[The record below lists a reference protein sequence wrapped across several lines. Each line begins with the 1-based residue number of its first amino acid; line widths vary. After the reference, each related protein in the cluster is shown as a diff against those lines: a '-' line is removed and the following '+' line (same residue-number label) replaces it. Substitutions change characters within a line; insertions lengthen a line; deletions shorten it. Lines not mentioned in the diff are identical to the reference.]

1 MKKVLRILSLTS
13 IFSLVYTVSIQSNSW
28 EQDSCLNL
36 YNVLAVPAEE
46 NNDRPNHHEV
56 PSAAAAN
63 SVPPIT
69 KIGWDSQPIF
79 QLDYEIK
86 SEVVDPWPRP
96 SDQRLSPKEFL
107 EAIGSPRPNPS
118 SNMLSSILPQPLSK
132 SDTDDDHHQYVILD
146 EEHRCM
152 YLSNLKAGSSTI
164 SMLAQK
170 LNHTS
175 RVSSCYHDGRVE
187 SVEYRRLIQLT
198 LNRVS
203 EKECGGNCPMNC
215 SHNELFTTDIFD
227 ELLDK
232 YLVYSFGN
240 GAGIYLFIHC
250 IFYFPK

>member
-1 MKKVLRILSLTS
+1 MKNVLRILSLTS
-13 IFSLVYTVSIQSNSW
+13 IFSLVYTVSIKSNSW

-36 YNVLAVPAEE
+36 YNVFAVPAEE
-46 NNDRPNHHEV
+46 NNDRPYHHEV
-56 PSAAAAN
+56 PSAATAN
-63 SVPPIT
+63 NTVPPIT
-69 KIGWDSQPIF
+69 KIGWDSQCIF

-96 SDQRLSPKEFL
+96 SEQRLSPKEFL
-107 EAIGSPRPNPS
+107 EALGSPRPNPTS
-118 SNMLSSILPQPLSK
+118 SNMLSSILPLSK
-132 SDTDDDHHQYVILD
+132 SDTDDHHQYVILD

-240 GAGIYLFIHC
+240 GGYSLN
-250 IFYFPK
+250 FYSPK